1 MSYKRMITAVICVM
15 LAAVILTLGCGNPAP
30 ESVDTGN
37 TDLWHLEFDKRIVLN
52 PNDTLAYL
60 QRGYYYMYFKN
71 DYDNAITDYTKAI
84 EIDPKY
90 ADAYQSRGDTYYYAK
105 GDYDRAIADYTKA
118 IEIEPE
124 DFTNYAKRGLAY
136 SKKGEKGKAEADYI
150 KAQQKALQE

>member
-1 MSYKRMITAVICVM
+1 MSYKRMITTVICVM

-37 TDLWHLEFDKRIVLN
+37 SDLWHLEFDKRIELN

-60 QRGYYYMYFKN
+60 QRGHYYDVIQ

-90 ADAYQSRGDTYYYAK
+90 ADAYQYRGDTYYDK

-124 DFTNYAKRGLAY
+124 DFTNYAKRGFAY